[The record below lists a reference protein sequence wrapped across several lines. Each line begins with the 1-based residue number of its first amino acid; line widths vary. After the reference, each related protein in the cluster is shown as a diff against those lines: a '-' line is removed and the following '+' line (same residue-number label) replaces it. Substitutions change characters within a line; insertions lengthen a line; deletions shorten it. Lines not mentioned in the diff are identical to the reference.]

1 MGEGAFIVEKHNTY
15 VDCGEYYKG
24 ITKRYNEFYFDKEDY
39 ELVSKYYWVLDS
51 SKNVITKIDGKNISM
66 QKLLFGNGAYKHI
79 DNNNSNNRRENI
91 VPVKGFKNS
100 GKTYLCGYIAVYM
113 PEHKRAFKDNGSV
126 YEHILVAEK
135 MLGRELKDG
144 ECVHHIDGNRTNN
157 SEDNLM
163 VFSTNNDHIACHGG
177 CEIIKQEDGAY
188 KSKQKRFRYFYNN
201 RTKED
206 IDNNIEDVGSIT
218 IIPSGYDICPIC
230 KKRLKPYKAKM
241 CIECRNKETRK
252 NIPSKKELEKNIY
265 NIPFTKIGEMY
276 GVTDNAVKKWCR
288 GYGLPFRKKDMKK

>member
-1 MGEGAFIVEKHNTY
+1 MITTIQITEEK
-15 VDCGEYYKG
+15 
-24 ITKRYNEFYFDKEDY
+24 IF
-39 ELVSKYYWVLDS
+39 
-51 SKNVITKIDGKNISM
+51 
-66 QKLLFGNGAYKHI
+66 
-79 DNNNSNNRRENI
+79 

-230 KKRLKPYKAKM
+230 KKRLKTYKAKM

-252 NIPSKKELEKNIY
+252 NIPSKEELEKNIY